1 MHRFLS
7 HLNQTSW
14 PQRDSASAGF
24 EYTWIQGCRG
34 HRGDRIDPG
43 FDAVAPHLYPFK
55 ECPDPIQ
62 TFLSFTESNCQLF
75 GTFQQLLACVVL
87 TVYDCYIVKEQDK
100 VLVEPAF

>member
-1 MHRFLS
+1 MATARQCLGRIRIHV
-7 HLNQTSW
+7 
-14 PQRDSASAGF
+14 DSRVPR
-24 EYTWIQGCRG
+24 T
-34 HRGDRIDPG
+34 PG

-75 GTFQQLLACVVL
+75 GTFQQLLACVLL